1 MNQGA
6 SPYAPPAP
14 CPMFLGI
21 SLPVVFG
28 EGLVAETLAAGHAH
42 ALQFCVGGAGP
53 WQQQPLLQGEAVEV
67 GTDVLD
73 AETAAEPDQFLME
86 LQVLFMILKYILKRI
101 LMNYQVVFLKKVAF
115 I

>member
-14 CPMFLGI
+14 CPTFLGI

-42 ALQFCVGGAGP
+42 ALQFCVGGVGS

-86 LQVLFMILKYILKRI
+86 LQGGGIVERGVDEMAEL
-101 LMNYQVVFLKKVAF
+101 
-115 I
+115 